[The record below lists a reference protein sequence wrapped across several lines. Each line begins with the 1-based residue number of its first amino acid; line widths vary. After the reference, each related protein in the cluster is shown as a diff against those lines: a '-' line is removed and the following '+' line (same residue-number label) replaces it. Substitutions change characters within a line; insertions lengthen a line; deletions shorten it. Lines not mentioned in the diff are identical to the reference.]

1 MLQSRIAIVTNR
13 IYGLMQ
19 LVMNTYILRDR

>member
-1 MLQSRIAIVTNR
+1 MLQSRIAIVTNW